1 MHILPQGIQI
11 LIFFSLGLPNGINNI
26 TPFPGPTA
34 EHNPNRQQKQAQD
47 CIRTYLDN
55 SKRNHEREN
64 EENSTDLADLAQ
76 AHAEHS

>member
-1 MHILPQGIQI
+1 MGSIISLHSLDQLLNTI
-11 LIFFSLGLPNGINNI
+11 LIDSKSRLR
-26 TPFPGPTA
+26 TVY
-34 EHNPNRQQKQAQD
+34 
-47 CIRTYLDN
+47 RTYLDN